1 MGKKKRNKSGQASGS
16 GAVATEI
23 RQVAGSRPQG
33 FSVDSGTKTNF
44 FSSRY
49 FEWLAL
55 AVASAVSYWI
65 LTARLVGVSVSVLV
79 DEYSYVLDAHYRALS
94 ETAYPNHLFQ
104 LVYSTTKA
112 CGPEF
117 YTCARSLNAL
127 FVVGSGL
134 IVYFFAKYIS
144 KKYWLASTGFVVTVF
159 GSMGTYTAYF
169 MPEAIFNF
177 FMVAF
182 FYALFRFSS
191 SSNLLIWAGMGAIL
205 GIASLA
211 KPHAFFVVPALVVY
225 IVLLTRATEPKFLIT
240 AAKRLVVSGL
250 ALVGTKFAI
259 GFAIAGERGLSIFGS
274 YGGAIS
280 SGEAVASTLGVNTWV
295 NVPVT
300 AWGQILMITM
310 ILGFSLPV
318 AILGLLE
325 SLKKDKQ
332 VFLANRFRALFALSL
347 LNMMAVVAVFE
358 AWQNLTNWMHTRYNS
373 YLIPLAII
381 VLIEAYIHFDKAPRK
396 LSKRITVGGF
406 TFLSLFALFTAA
418 IPYGANW
425 VDAPD
430 FKAHIDNLVISSIA
444 IVIAIVLGL
453 WWLWN
458 TKIPVLVGIVL
469 MIGSSLF
476 SGTHISS
483 FLKATFGQDTTYD
496 HLGRVLRDLLPQDE
510 RDSTLLVGDNNTAME
525 RALFVALTGGARPD
539 MLAPGEELNL
549 SDVADSIRWV
559 VKVGDPLI
567 SGFGEPVL
575 SGLGFRIYSLG
586 GVQNVEPA
594 KNQVSKVASSCS
606 LPEDQGWICGPAGEV
621 SFDGFEDGFTK
632 VDLIIEVSATASQG
646 ELEFTMGDQALKGTL
661 PEGVFALSLKFA
673 PQKSG
678 LLSIGASGEAAN
690 TTSKSSRLAKVI
702 SLTTSK

>member
-1 MGKKKRNKSGQASGS
+1 MGKKKRNKSAQASGS

-33 FSVDSGTKTNF
+33 FSVAAETKTSF

-55 AVASAVSYWI
+55 AVASVVSYWI
-65 LTARLVGVSVSVLV
+65 LTARLTGVNVSVLV

-104 LVYSTTKA
+104 LFYSATKA

-144 KKYWLASTGFVVTVF
+144 KKYWIASAGFVVTVF
-159 GSMGTYTAYF
+159 GSLGTYTAYF

-191 SSNLLIWAGMGAIL
+191 SNNLLVWAGMGAIL

-225 IVLLTRATEPKFLIT
+225 IVLLTRATEPKFFLS
-240 AAKRLVVSGL
+240 ASKRLLASGL

-274 YGGAIS
+274 YGGAIAT
-280 SGEAVASTLGVNTWV
+280 GEAVATTLGVNTWA

-332 VFLANRFRALFALSL
+332 VFLANRFRALFALAL

-381 VLIEAYIHFDKAPRK
+381 VLVEAYIHFNRTTGK
-396 LSKRITVGGF
+396 LPKRVTVGGF
-406 TFLSLFALFTAA
+406 TFISLFALFTAA

-444 IVIAIVLGL
+444 IMIAIVLGL

-458 TKIPVLVGIVL
+458 TKIPVLVGIVF
-469 MIGSSLF
+469 MVGSSLF
-476 SGTHISS
+476 SGTHISN
-483 FLKATFGQDTTYD
+483 FLQATFGQDTTYD
-496 HLGRVLRDLLPQDE
+496 HLGRVLRDLLPQDQ
-510 RDSTLLVGDNNTAME
+510 RDSTLLIGDNNTAME
-525 RALFVALTGGARPD
+525 RALFVALTGGASSD
-539 MLAPGEELNL
+539 LIAPGEELSL
-549 SDVADSIRWV
+549 SDVADSTSWV

-567 SGFGEPVL
+567 SGFGEPIL
-575 SGLGFRIYSLG
+575 SGLGFRIYSLE
-586 GVQNVEPA
+586 GVQNIEPV
-594 KNQVSKVASSCS
+594 KNNLTNVTNSCGS
-606 LPEDQGWICGPAGEV
+606 PEDLGWICGPGGEV
-621 SFDGFEDGFTK
+621 SFDGYENGFTK
-632 VDLIIEVSATASQG
+632 VDLILEVSATASQG
-646 ELEFTMGDQALKGTL
+646 ELEFTMGDQILKGTL
-661 PEGVFALSLKFA
+661 PEGVFAVSLKFS

-678 LLSIGASGEAAN
+678 LLSIGGSGEAAN
-690 TTSKSSRLAKVI
+690 STSKSSRLVKVI
-702 SLTTSK
+702 SVTTSK

>member
-1 MGKKKRNKSGQASGS
+1 MGKKKRNKSAQTGS
-16 GAVATEI
+16 STAVATEI
-23 RQVAGSRPQG
+23 RQVPGSRTQG
-33 FSVDSGTKTNF
+33 FSVSAESKPSVFT
-44 FSSRY
+44 SRY
-49 FEWLAL
+49 FEWFAL
-55 AVASAVSYWI
+55 AVASVVSYWI
-65 LTARLVGVSVSVLV
+65 LTARLVGVNVSVLV

-117 YTCARSLNAL
+117 YACARSLNAL
-127 FVVGSGL
+127 FVVGGGL
-134 IVYFFAKYIS
+134 IVYFFAKYVS
-144 KKYWLASTGFVVTVF
+144 KKYWLASAGFVVTVF

-182 FYALFRFSS
+182 FYALTRFSL
-191 SSNLLIWAGMGAIL
+191 SNNLVVWAGMGAIL

-225 IVLLTRATEPKFLIT
+225 IFLLTRATEPKFLIT
-240 AAKRLVVSGL
+240 ATKRLFASGV

-280 SGEAVASTLGVNTWV
+280 SGDAVASTLGVNTWV

-325 SLKKDKQ
+325 SFKKDKQ
-332 VFLANRFRALFALSL
+332 AFLANRFRALFTLSL

-381 VLIEAYIHFDKAPRK
+381 VLIEAYINFDRAPGK
-396 LSKRITVGGF
+396 LSKRLTVGGF
-406 TFLSLFALFTAA
+406 TLLSLFALFTAA

-425 VDAPD
+425 IDAPD

-444 IVIAIVLGL
+444 IVVATSLGL

-458 TKIPVLVGIVL
+458 NKIPMLVGIVF
-469 MIGSSLF
+469 MVGSSVF
-476 SGTHISS
+476 TGAHISS
-483 FLKATFGQDTTYD
+483 FLSTNFGQDTTYD
-496 HLGRVLRDLLPQDE
+496 HLGRVLRDLLPQE
-510 RDSTLLVGDNNTAME
+510 QRDSTLLVGDNNTSME
-525 RALFVALTGGARPD
+525 RALFSALSGGAKPKMVSAEGFAVTEVPD
-539 MLAPGEELNL
+539 ET
-549 SDVADSIRWV
+549 SWV
-559 VKVGDPLI
+559 VKVGEPTI
-567 SGFGEPVL
+567 TGFEEPIL
-575 SGLGFRIYSLG
+575 KGLGFSIYSMK
-586 GVQNVEPA
+586 GVQNLEPA
-594 KNQVSKVASSCS
+594 NNQMISISNACS
-606 LPEDQGWICGPAGEV
+606 APEDRLWICGAAGDV
-621 SFDGFEDGFTK
+621 SFDDLGASFTK
-632 VDLIIEVSATASQG
+632 VDLILEVSEKASQG
-646 ELEFTMGDQALKGTL
+646 ELEFSLGDQVLKGTL
-661 PEGVFALSLKFA
+661 PEGVYSLSLNLT
-673 PQKSG
+673 SRIG
-678 LLSIGASGEAAN
+678 NVLSIGASGEAAIRSFGSDRLVRVISI
-690 TTSKSSRLAKVI
+690 TTS
-702 SLTTSK
+702 